1 MDFKY
6 LSDIKVN
13 LLSITIAFSFF
24 ISVSVADPYLDAL
37 DAEAESSYSVKDSVQ
52 DSAKVDASE
61 DLHINDDEAK
71 KKKLEFEKSLR
82 TSLPATYTSYRML
95 SEEDKQNVV
104 DIYYESN
111 LSMPTATRLLFSL
124 YFKK

>member
-1 MDFKY
+1 MNFKY

-13 LLSITIAFSFF
+13 LVSITIVFSFF

-37 DAEAESSYSVKDSVQ
+37 DAEAESSYSVKDS
-52 DSAKVDASE
+52 AKADASE
-61 DLHINDDEAK
+61 DLRINDDEAK
-71 KKKLEFEKSLR
+71 KKKLEFENSLR
-82 TSLPATYTSYRML
+82 TGLPATYTSYRML
-95 SEEDKQNVV
+95 SEEDKQQVV

-111 LSMPTATRLLFSL
+111 LSMPTATRLLFNL